1 MEKIKRLIH
10 VSEER
15 KEKVSKMKEFLFK
28 SLKQKNFN
36 KLLAFEKILK
46 SMRLR
51 LNLLKGL
58 GQSEK
63 VGKPVTRPQNEM
75 QLKLSW

>member
-1 MEKIKRLIH
+1 MFREK
-10 VSEER
+10 R
-15 KEKVSKMKEFLFK
+15 KEKVSQMKAFRYYK
-28 SLKQKNFN
+28 SVKQKNFN
-36 KLLAFEKILK
+36 KLLAFEKILN

-58 GQSEK
+58 GKSEK